1 MKRAERFAGMPFNRN
16 WGFQFAPRAPG
27 RAEIRLEPREEH
39 LQVGGVVHGGV
50 IATLADTAGVYAI
63 YPDLDDGRT
72 ITSIEFKLNF
82 LRAGRIGRGALSAR
96 ARALKVGRSVA
107 TSEVD
112 VFQAGELVA
121 KGLFT
126 YLVMNIEVV
135 GKGSKPCPTTR

>member
-1 MKRAERFAGMPFNRN
+1 MERTVNKAERFVETAFNSNAGFH
-16 WGFQFAPRAPG
+16 FAPRAPG
-27 RAEIRLEPREEH
+27 RAEVTLEPREKD
-39 LQVGGVVHGGV
+39 LQVDGVVHGGV

-63 YPDLDDGRT
+63 YPDLDDAHT

-82 LRAGRIGRGALSAR
+82 LRAVTVAGGTITAR

-112 VFQAGELVA
+112 VLQAGELVA

-126 YLVMNIEVV
+126 YLVMQEPQ
-135 GKGSKPCPTTR
+135 G